1 MVDCSTCGAVFL
13 AIKRVVEIIRVL
25 KDKLWMLG
33 IEILEGEK
41 IFGNNMTAVLISS
54 LSVSTLKRKHHLVNY
69 IYVREA

>member
-41 IFGNNMTAVLISS
+41 ILGI
-54 LSVSTLKRKHHLVNY
+54 
-69 IYVREA
+69 I